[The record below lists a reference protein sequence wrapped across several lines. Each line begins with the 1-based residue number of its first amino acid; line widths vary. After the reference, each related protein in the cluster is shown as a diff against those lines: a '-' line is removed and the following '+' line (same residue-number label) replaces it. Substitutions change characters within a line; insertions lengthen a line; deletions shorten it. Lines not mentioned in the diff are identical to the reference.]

1 MNMMKVI
8 CQCARVAAL
17 SSMAVV
23 IGLLANRSQAAVV
36 TYNFD
41 VNGSTAGFG
50 VTTGSTYDWDDPT
63 NGGFWSNNSVSTTGG
78 TATNG
83 WVQGNFPKFQPAST
97 PTYTVTVSNDEQVAG
112 MFFSTNQHLTINAIG
127 AGDLNIVTGLQGVL
141 GSSSADVTINAPI
154 TGPGEIQPSN
164 GGNIRL
170 NGLNTYSGG
179 TNLASTSTLIHFNNA
194 SSFGTGSINMGIAG
208 FVPLLGSGG
217 AAITLP
223 NDFTSSVNGAGINF
237 AADAATPVTSTGTW
251 SLGANN
257 LVLRNNGDSASP
269 LTLTNTIDGTGNI
282 TLSANNGGT
291 IIFSGANTYTGTTSI
306 TGAGGTGGGSSA
318 VRLKLGAAGTIA
330 NSNSIVLAGGIL
342 DPGGTNQN
350 MSSTTLGLNTSTA
363 ASVIDFIAGASEVDF
378 ANSSAVN
385 WIGTTLNLLNWD
397 PSIDKLR
404 FGTDSTGLTS
414 AQLTKIEFNG
424 SGLGMHS
431 STRTASSSF
440 RNLRRPCCSS
450 LADWPREFAGAAARL
465 DRDQQRFP
473 EPYLDSV

>member
-1 MNMMKVI
+1 
-8 CQCARVAAL
+8 
-17 SSMAVV
+17 
-23 IGLLANRSQAAVV
+23 
-36 TYNFD
+36 
-41 VNGSTAGFG
+41 
-50 VTTGSTYDWDDPT
+50 
-63 NGGFWSNNSVSTTGG
+63 
-78 TATNG
+78 
-83 WVQGNFPKFQPAST
+83 
-97 PTYTVTVSNDEQVAG
+97 

-342 DPGGTNQN
+342 DPGGTNQY

-424 SGLGMHS
+424 SGLGS
-431 STRTASSSF
+431 AQLDANGFVVVPEPSTALLLLVGGLAMGVRRRRRTA
-440 RNLRRPCCSS
+440 
-450 LADWPREFAGAAARL
+450 
-465 DRDQQRFP
+465 
-473 EPYLDSV
+473 